1 MSFVKTLFFF
11 GPFFFGITFLAP
23 LVAQVMLKLELQAP
37 FALSQLVFGLIIGAI
52 LGLIATYRG
61 KWI

>member
-1 MSFVKTLFFF
+1 MLVTKYLFFF
-11 GPFFFGITFLAP
+11 GPLFFGFAFLAP
-23 LVAQVMLKLELQAP
+23 LIAQIVQRLDLSSP
-37 FALSQLVFGLIIGAI
+37 FALSPLQFGLIVGGV

>member
-1 MSFVKTLFFF
+1 MSFFKSLFFF
-11 GPFFFGITFLAP
+11 GPFFFGIAFLAP
-23 LVAQVMLKLELQAP
+23 LIAQVMLKLEWQAP
-37 FALSQLVFGLIIGAI
+37 FALSPLQLGLIIGAI

>member
-1 MSFVKTLFFF
+1 MSVVKFLFFF
-11 GPFFFGITFLAP
+11 GPLFFGLAFLAP
-23 LVAQVMLKLELQAP
+23 LVAQVMVRLDLNAP
-37 FALSQLVFGLIIGAI
+37 FALSPLQFGLIIGAV